1 MSDKTSAKPLK
12 RLLKSPSEDL
22 SMLPAF
28 GLFTHI
34 QANRRRSVALIV
46 GLFLMFYLMT
56 FGLALLW
63 QVGPWVASGE
73 TSLEPLLQAGLRNAL
88 WVSPVVTALVGLWI
102 WCGLRFNTFILNL
115 TTGSSSIERTEA
127 PRLYNLLQ
135 NLCISRG
142 LPMPKLRILET
153 EAPNAFASGTGP
165 EQYTITVTRGLLD
178 LLDDRE
184 LEAVLAHE
192 LTHIRNEDVRTM
204 TIAVL
209 VVGIVSFLGE
219 QAYRW
224 LRDRSGYWGFW
235 TLSTKRKTSRFDT
248 GTKEKE
254 TKEKGGRL
262 AVIIIAAACIAVAW
276 QLSLII
282 RFALSRRR
290 EYLADAGAVE
300 LTKNPDAL
308 ISALVKIQGRSEL
321 PDVPSGVMELCLD
334 NPRSGFTDLY
344 ASHPSIEKRIDA
356 LVRYA
361 GAYPVV
367 LPDQAQGNA
376 LPQAPAA

>member
-1 MSDKTSAKPLK
+1 
-12 RLLKSPSEDL
+12 
-22 SMLPAF
+22 MLPVF
-28 GLFTHI
+28 GLHTHI
-34 QANRRRSVALIV
+34 QANRRRSILLIA
-46 GLFLMFYLMT
+46 GLFLLFYLMT

-63 QVGPWVASGE
+63 QVGPWVKTGE
-73 TSLEPLLQAGLRNAL
+73 TSFAPLLRAGLRDAL
-88 WVSPVVTALVGLWI
+88 WVSPAVTVLVGLWI

-115 TTGSSSIERTEA
+115 TTGSSGIERTEA

-142 LPMPKLRILET
+142 VPMPKLRILET
-153 EAPNAFASGTGP
+153 EAPNAFASGARP
-165 EQYTITVTRGLLD
+165 DQYTITVTRGLLD

-224 LRDRSGYWGFW
+224 LRDSSGYWGFW
-235 TLSTKRKTSRFDT
+235 TLSTKRRTSRFE
-248 GTKEKE
+248 KKKE
-254 TKEKGGRL
+254 TQEKGGRL
-262 AVIIIAAACIAVAW
+262 ALFILAAACIAVAW

-300 LTKNPDAL
+300 LTKNPDAM
-308 ISALVKIQGRSEL
+308 ISALVKIQGKSEL
-321 PDVPSGVMELCLD
+321 PAVPSGVMELCLD
-334 NPRSGFTDLY
+334 NPRSGFADLY
-344 ASHPSIEKRIDA
+344 ASHPTIEKRIEA

-361 GAYPVV
+361 GATPVV
-367 LPDQAQGNA
+367 LPDSMQDNAQ
-376 LPQAPAA
+376 PQAPAA

>member
-1 MSDKTSAKPLK
+1 V
-12 RLLKSPSEDL
+12 
-22 SMLPAF
+22 LPAF

-34 QANRRRSVALIV
+34 QANRRRSIILIA
-46 GLFLMFYLMT
+46 GLFLMFYLMA

-63 QVGPWVASGE
+63 QVGPWVETGE
-73 TSLEPLLQAGLRNAL
+73 TSLEPLLRAGLRNAL
-88 WVSPVVTALVGLWI
+88 WVSPGVTALAGLWI
-102 WCGLRFNTFILNL
+102 WCGLRFNTVILNL
-115 TTGSSSIERTEA
+115 TTGSSSLERSEA

-142 LPMPKLRILET
+142 LLMPKLRILDT
-153 EAPNAFASGTGP
+153 QAPNAFASGTRP
-165 EQYTITVTRGLLD
+165 DQYTITVTRGLLD

-209 VVGIVSFLGE
+209 VVGIVSFIGE

-224 LRDRSGYWGFW
+224 LRDSSGYWGFW
-235 TLSTKRKTSRFDT
+235 TLSTKRRNGRFDT
-248 GTKEKE
+248 GKKDKE

-262 AVIIIAAACIAVAW
+262 AIMILAAACIAVAW

-300 LTKNPDAL
+300 LTKNPDAM
-308 ISALVKIQGRSEL
+308 ISALLKIQSKGEL
-321 PDVPSGVMELCLD
+321 PAVPSGVMELCLD
-334 NPRSGFTDLY
+334 NPRSGFKDLY
-344 ASHPSIEKRIDA
+344 ASHPSIEKRVEA

-361 GAYPVV
+361 GATPVT
-367 LPDQAQGNA
+367 LPDSMQDNAQ
-376 LPQAPAA
+376 PEAPAA